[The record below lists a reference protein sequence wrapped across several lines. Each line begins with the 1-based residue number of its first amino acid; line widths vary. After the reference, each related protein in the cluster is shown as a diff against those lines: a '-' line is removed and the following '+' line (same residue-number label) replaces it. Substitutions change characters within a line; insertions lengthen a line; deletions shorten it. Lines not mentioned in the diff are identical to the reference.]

1 MIVQILNTIF
11 PLQVKFSTSFFF
23 FVLFNKSAPVQVN
36 YKYWTGLVKRI
47 LVKRGFVKRG
57 FVKCGLLKRGQVK
70 RGLGKIC
77 SKPDM
82 Y

>member
-11 PLQVKFSTSFFF
+11 PVQVKFSTSFS
-23 FVLFNKSAPVQVN
+23 FVLFNKSAPVQVH

-47 LVKRGFVKRG
+47 LVKRG